1 MRLNGGH
8 MRLAAVPSA
17 KASADAAQLRS
28 AATAAPA
35 KETPDARRRDRGP
48 QPVGLHARPAA
59 LFVKAA
65 ARFVSKVTVQNVTT
79 GAAPADAKSIL
90 AVMGSGA
97 AKGHTVR
104 LTAEGPDEEQAIAVL
119 HDLFASGLGEELEA

>member
-1 MRLNGGH
+1 MHSSTFNSEELPVRNRAYQPWVIALVAGIVLF
-8 MRLAAVPSA
+8 LAGI
-17 KASADAAQLRS
+17 
-28 AATAAPA
+28 
-35 KETPDARRRDRGP
+35 E
-48 QPVGLHARPAA
+48 
-59 LFVKAA
+59 AA

-104 LTAEGPDEEQAIAVL
+104 LTADGPDEEQAIAVL

>member
-1 MRLNGGH
+1 MPLKSDPR
-8 MRLAAVPSA
+8 
-17 KASADAAQLRS
+17 QL
-28 AATAAPA
+28 P
-35 KETPDARRRDRGP
+35 PQRRRRQMRADEIEVRNP
-48 QPVGLHARPAA
+48 SGLHARPAA

-79 GAAPADAKSIL
+79 GASPADAKSIL

-104 LTAEGPDEEQAIAVL
+104 LTADGPDEEQAIAVL